1 MPGIG
6 STRTKKKI
14 NEKKKKVSKFNL
26 FYDIKSWKHLSESL
40 GFRKNLGIPHR
51 IFSSQQKKGKKIK
64 KSKKKSK
71 ESLGNL
77 KESSRT
83 SKGNVVECEKNV
95 KNNRD

>member
-64 KSKKKSK
+64 KSKKKNPKNLSGISK
-71 ESLGNL
+71 NRQEPP
-77 KESSRT
+77 KEML
-83 SKGNVVECEKNV
+83 
-95 KNNRD
+95 

>member
-1 MPGIG
+1 MGLPAK
-6 STRTKKKI
+6 KKKI

-51 IFSSQQKKGKKIK
+51 IFSSQQKKGKKNQKIK
-64 KSKKKSK
+64 KKKSK